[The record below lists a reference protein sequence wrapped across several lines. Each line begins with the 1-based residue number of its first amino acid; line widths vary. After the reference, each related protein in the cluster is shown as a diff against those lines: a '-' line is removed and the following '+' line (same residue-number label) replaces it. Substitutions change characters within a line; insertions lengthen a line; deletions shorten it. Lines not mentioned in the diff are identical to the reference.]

1 MNEKAQQLNINF
13 YFFIISSKI
22 GRKKNTVYDN
32 QLQIIQLFRLWAHA
46 VGFFFFFY
54 LWMSPKSCIEL
65 PEKERMNVF
74 FLLKN
79 WENILHLLCN
89 GQ

>member
-13 YFFIISSKI
+13 YFFIFSSQI

-46 VGFFFFFY
+46 VGFFFFFIY
-54 LWMSPKSCIEL
+54 GCHQSHVSNYQKKREL
-65 PEKERMNVF
+65 MFF